1 MLKLLPFRSGRDG
14 ARKMAVFGEIGF
26 RFSINP
32 VFKIIVLFLSVSV
45 ITRERFTVDNLKP
58 AVRLFIVNYTTAT

>member
-1 MLKLLPFRSGRDG
+1 
-14 ARKMAVFGEIGF
+14 MAVFEEIAF

-58 AVRLFIVNYTTAT
+58 AVRLFIINNTTAT